1 MHARRSPYAIL
12 YRAFVVRPG
21 CFSISQ
27 LPHGNAYLIGKEKR
41 SWIEYFFAAAANI
54 LLGVTRLFYMKC
66 GDGTE
71 ILQDFRICTSKKAA
85 ITKKVYRP
93 V

>member
-41 SWIEYFFAAAANI
+41 SWIEYFFAAASNI
-54 LLGVTRLFYMKC
+54 LLGVTRFFCVRNTLQVAKVLFA
-66 GDGTE
+66 G
-71 ILQDFRICTSKKAA
+71 
-85 ITKKVYRP
+85 P
-93 V
+93 VSLAV